1 MSWQQRIGC
10 RIPARVIG
18 AVQDAT
24 EFVGIF
30 TENDVEFITA
40 FGLKNFALVMLADGG
55 DAIGEND
62 APFQEIETPEK
73 FDSTKREKALRQIG
87 KGEVEP
93 PKTSLLSESMNRQ
106 DSGKRQIVRL
116 DIDRDERG
124 CPIVH
129 MQNLRGRGQ
138 APRQFDGGLVEKD
151 KTSGVVFVGDAMFS
165 VNFSAIEKFV
175 ATNKKSLYPPRGP
188 AFQIFRD
195 VIFFA

>member
-1 MSWQQRIGC
+1 
-10 RIPARVIG
+10 

-62 APFQEIETPEK
+62 APFQKIETPEK

-93 PKTSLLSESMNRQ
+93 PKTSLLRKFQRDRKIRRKEQ
-106 DSGKRQIVRL
+106 KIIVPCSRPGL
-116 DIDRDERG
+116 PNIPRRNFFRRRG
-124 CPIVH
+124 C
-129 MQNLRGRGQ
+129 QR
-138 APRQFDGGLVEKD
+138 
-151 KTSGVVFVGDAMFS
+151 
-165 VNFSAIEKFV
+165 
-175 ATNKKSLYPPRGP
+175 
-188 AFQIFRD
+188 
-195 VIFFA
+195 